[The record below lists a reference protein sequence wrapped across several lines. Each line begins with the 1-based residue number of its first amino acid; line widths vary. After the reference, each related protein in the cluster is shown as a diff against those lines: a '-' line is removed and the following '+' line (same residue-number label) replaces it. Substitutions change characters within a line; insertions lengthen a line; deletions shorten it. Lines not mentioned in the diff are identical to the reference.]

1 MLVNMKEID
10 YRKRLGLGFDDY
22 DKEVAFINRM
32 KLFFQKPNSVQ
43 FYPEDERRLCYAL
56 GVSCYLDDNQYHP
69 NIDRIKGIS
78 RVWEYLKIY
87 EDEFYDFL
95 VSLVLFVNTYDGY
108 KKDKKTMLTVIKRAL
123 KDSYIDFEVTE
134 DKDGCYF
141 FPKGAKELDKALVSQ
156 PLDWLIDYPKTQK
169 AFSKALKQYSN
180 KKYTR
185 DIADNFRK
193 ALEEFFKEFLNNDK
207 NLHNNTQEIFIYL
220 KENNAEPELAGM
232 IKSLLNS
239 YDKLNNSAVK
249 HNDKLD
255 KTYLE
260 FIMYQTGIF
269 IRTLIVVRQ
278 QEKWYET

>member
-1 MLVNMKEID
+1 MRHID
-10 YRKRLGLGFDDY
+10 YRKKLGLGFDDK
-22 DKEVAFINRM
+22 DKQKAFINRIQ
-32 KLFFQKPNSVQ
+32 LFLKGDSNIPFRD
-43 FYPEDERRLCYAL
+43 EDERNLCYEL
-56 GVSCYLDDNQYHP
+56 GVPCLLDDRPPFYVDLNEP
-69 NIDRIKGIS
+69 KGMA
-78 RVWEYLKIY
+78 RVWLYLEKY
-87 EDEFYDFL
+87 SNKFLDFL

-108 KKDKKTMLTVIKRAL
+108 KKDKNAMLTKIKRAL
-123 KDSYIDFEVTE
+123 KDSNIDFDIVE